1 MNTKSAPYSLNFSRL
16 PWNTVGEQ
24 GEQGE
29 NEDGAT
35 VCEGQQPKTDPL
47 FRVMITL
54 PNKKKRDKTAEE
66 FGEAMM
72 AFLGKQSDQIYMDY
86 TVFQRSLEKLSE

>member
-1 MNTKSAPYSLNFSRL
+1 MNKVNKVRMKIELQFARDSSTTL
-16 PWNTVGEQ
+16 
-24 GEQGE
+24 
-29 NEDGAT
+29 
-35 VCEGQQPKTDPL
+35 PKTDPL

-86 TVFQRSLEKLSE
+86 TVFQRSLDKLSE

>member
-1 MNTKSAPYSLNFSRL
+1 M
-16 PWNTVGEQ
+16 GEQ

-35 VCEGQQPKTDPL
+35 VCEGQQHHPAKDRPPL
-47 FRVMITL
+47 QSDDNFA
-54 PNKKKRDKTAEE
+54 KQK
-66 FGEAMM
+66 EAGQDCRGVWRGHD
-72 AFLGKQSDQIYMDY
+72 GKQSDQIYMDY

>member
-1 MNTKSAPYSLNFSRL
+1 MNKVNKVRMKIEPQFARDSSTTL
-16 PWNTVGEQ
+16 
-24 GEQGE
+24 
-29 NEDGAT
+29 
-35 VCEGQQPKTDPL
+35 PKTDPI

-86 TVFQRSLEKLSE
+86 TVFQYLIRLMYHKDFNES

>member
-1 MNTKSAPYSLNFSRL
+1 MNKVNKVRMKIELQFARDSSTTL
-16 PWNTVGEQ
+16 
-24 GEQGE
+24 
-29 NEDGAT
+29 
-35 VCEGQQPKTDPL
+35 PKTDPL

-86 TVFQRSLEKLSE
+86 TVLQRNLEKLSE

>member
-1 MNTKSAPYSLNFSRL
+1 MKMELQFARDSSTTL
-16 PWNTVGEQ
+16 
-24 GEQGE
+24 
-29 NEDGAT
+29 
-35 VCEGQQPKTDPL
+35 PKTDPL

-86 TVFQRSLEKLSE
+86 TVFQYLIRLMYHKDFNES

>member
-1 MNTKSAPYSLNFSRL
+1 MNKVRMKIEPQFARDSSTTL
-16 PWNTVGEQ
+16 
-24 GEQGE
+24 
-29 NEDGAT
+29 
-35 VCEGQQPKTDPL
+35 PKTDPP

>member
-1 MNTKSAPYSLNFSRL
+1 MNKVNKVRMKIELQFARDSSTTL
-16 PWNTVGEQ
+16 
-24 GEQGE
+24 
-29 NEDGAT
+29 
-35 VCEGQQPKTDPL
+35 PKTDPL

-72 AFLGKQSDQIYMDY
+72 TFLGKQSDQIYMDY
-86 TVFQRSLEKLSE
+86 TVFQRNLEKLSE

>member
-1 MNTKSAPYSLNFSRL
+1 M
-16 PWNTVGEQ
+16 GEQ

-35 VCEGQQPKTDPL
+35 VCEGQQHHPAKDRPPL
-47 FRVMITL
+47 QSDDNFAKQKETGQDCRGVWT
-54 PNKKKRDKTAEE
+54 PN

-72 AFLGKQSDQIYMDY
+72 VFLGKQSDQIYMDY

>member
-1 MNTKSAPYSLNFSRL
+1 MNKVNKVRMKMELQFARDSSTTL
-16 PWNTVGEQ
+16 
-24 GEQGE
+24 
-29 NEDGAT
+29 
-35 VCEGQQPKTDPL
+35 PKTDPL

-72 AFLGKQSDQIYMDY
+72 AFLGKQSDQIYMNY

>member
-1 MNTKSAPYSLNFSRL
+1 MNKVNKVRMKIELQFARDSSTTL
-16 PWNTVGEQ
+16 
-24 GEQGE
+24 
-29 NEDGAT
+29 
-35 VCEGQQPKTDPL
+35 PKTDPL

-86 TVFQRSLEKLSE
+86 TVFQRNLEKLSE

>member
-1 MNTKSAPYSLNFSRL
+1 MNKVNKVRMKIELQFARDSSTTL
-16 PWNTVGEQ
+16 
-24 GEQGE
+24 
-29 NEDGAT
+29 
-35 VCEGQQPKTDPL
+35 PKTDPL

>member
-1 MNTKSAPYSLNFSRL
+1 MNKVNKVRMKIELQFARDSSTTL
-16 PWNTVGEQ
+16 
-24 GEQGE
+24 
-29 NEDGAT
+29 
-35 VCEGQQPKTDPL
+35 PKTDPL
-47 FRVMITL
+47 FRVMINL